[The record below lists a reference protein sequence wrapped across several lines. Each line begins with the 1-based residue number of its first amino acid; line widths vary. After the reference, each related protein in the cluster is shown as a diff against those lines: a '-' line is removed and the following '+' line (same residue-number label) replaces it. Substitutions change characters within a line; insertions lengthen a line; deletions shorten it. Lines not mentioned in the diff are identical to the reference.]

1 MSTLEQQLRSGGE
14 VRLGRR
20 EAHDVLQKLRAR
32 GGHSATADRLEE
44 RLAHGADEVTLDR
57 PEAESLLDELRASG
71 RRWVGGAGRPAPPI
85 TVEEPEEP
93 EEPQKGFFS
102 RLFSGR

>member
-1 MSTLEQQLRSGGE
+1 MSTFEQQLRNGGE

-32 GGHSATADRLEE
+32 GGQSAAADRLEE

-57 PEAESLLDELRASG
+57 PEAESLLAELRASG
-71 RRWVGGAGRPAPPI
+71 RRWVGGAGRPAPMPRAR
-85 TVEEPEEP
+85 EPEQAKP
-93 EEPQKGFFS
+93 GFLG
-102 RLFSGR
+102 RLFSR